1 MLGIKGKEKYRMMTG
16 KAVRRNKTYL
26 WQNTSTM
33 YRKIIPALL
42 ALALLNACK
51 NSGGDKSA
59 TKDST
64 GHDHMDHSSGSGTV
78 PPLPEVP
85 AGAKVVFSNLM
96 DRAVITTP
104 FTLQMGA
111 EGMKIDTA
119 GPVVAGSGHHHLL
132 INAGDSIPAGQTI
145 PADSAHVHFGKGQTE
160 YELKLPPGSYHLTL
174 QMADGLH
181 RSYGSKLAT
190 SISIIVKK

>member
-1 MLGIKGKEKYRMMTG
+1 
-16 KAVRRNKTYL
+16 
-26 WQNTSTM
+26 M
-33 YRKIIPALL
+33 YKIIIAVCCTALFMG
-42 ALALLNACK
+42 CK

-59 TKDST
+59 ATDTTVKQS
-64 GHDHMDHSSGSGTV
+64 GHEGMDHSTGSGTV
-78 PPLPEVP
+78 PALPAVP
-85 AGAKVVFSNLM
+85 EGAKVVFANLM
-96 DRAVITTP
+96 DRAVITSP
-104 FTLQMGA
+104 FMLQMGA
-111 EGMKIDTA
+111 EGMKVDTA
-119 GPVVAGSGHHHLL
+119 GPVIAGTGHHHLL

-160 YELKLPPGSYHLTL
+160 YELKLAPGAYHLTL